1 VVDKVQAATHSLD
14 LAETSITD
22 GFVIQGQPNTDLN
35 VGHGTHCAGTI
46 AGSETMSDGN
56 IRV

>member
-1 VVDKVQAATHSLD
+1 LD

-35 VGHGTHCAGTI
+35 VSNGVHCAGTI
-46 AGSETMSDGN
+46 AGSGAMSDEN